1 MATAVRYPSHRL
13 TGKDLKLEFPA
24 LFIEHTAPDH
34 FPYASSSVECKQMLA
49 DLEPEELRTKYVS
62 WVILA
67 DDAEK
72 KPLMYWVVQR
82 SDKPVFSA
90 VPTNMLQHFHT
101 NTRPTTLRS
110 ESGEAE
116 CDARYFAKRQAAA
129 QKEPR
134 RTVPRKKPWVMPEM
148 RVDSLIASS
157 GQTAVWLEGKV
168 RAILY
173 MRTHGSPL
181 FIEPEKVNFAKL
193 YSPFVSV
200 ARYALRPD
208 LPGGQV
214 LSEDLIDLRD
224 EMKPAADAVLA
235 HVALKAVSK
244 IPRKT
249 FYTVQA
255 FRRIIGAHFID
266 LHDVTLSKPGQR
278 CWWTQQAIPPGAP
291 CLRVSLFSLKDR
303 RVHTFYIADIG
314 VNART
319 WIAAIFDCVQ
329 WPVLVASAVRRWATS
344 KNRFGESVTTEMRL
358 IKFLD
363 ESLDTL
369 ADVMAE
375 HIVKM
380 EFVKQRLLC
389 P

>member
-1 MATAVRYPSHRL
+1 MAAVVRYPTHRL
-13 TGKDLKLEFPA
+13 TAKDQKLEFA
-24 LFIEHTAPDH
+24 GLAIEHTAPEH
-34 FPYASSSVECKQMLA
+34 FPYASSSAECKQMLA
-49 DLEPEELRTKYVS
+49 DLEASELREKYVS
-62 WVILA
+62 WVTLD

-82 SDKPVFSA
+82 SGRPVFSA
-90 VPTNMLQHFHT
+90 VPSNILQRFHT
-101 NTRPTTLRS
+101 NTRPTSLRS
-110 ESGEAE
+110 SSGKAE
-116 CDARYFAKRQAAA
+116 CDTRYYEKRQTAA

-134 RTVPRKKPWVMPEM
+134 RTVPRKKPWVMPEI
-148 RVDSLIASS
+148 RVDSLIDRS
-157 GQTAVWLEGKV
+157 GRTAVWLEGKV
-168 RAILY
+168 RSILY
-173 MRTHGSPL
+173 ARTHGSPL
-181 FIEPEKVNFAKL
+181 FIEPERVNFAKL

-208 LPGGQV
+208 IPGGQV
-214 LSEDLIDLRD
+214 LSEDMIDLRG

-235 HVALKAVSK
+235 HVALKRVSK

-249 FYTVQA
+249 FYTIQA

-266 LHDVTLSKPGQR
+266 LHDVIASKPGQR

-291 CLRVSLFSLKDR
+291 CLRVALFSLKDR
-303 RVHTFYIADIG
+303 RVRTFYIADIG

-329 WPVLVASAVRRWATS
+329 WPVLVAYAVRRWATS
-344 KNRFGESVTTEMRL
+344 ENRFGESVTAEMRL
-358 IKFLD
+358 MKFLD

-389 P
+389 A